1 MSQELINKMC
11 YLEFDGYHHW
21 EKYLMSYSQAL
32 ALLPVLLPK
41 VPTLIL
47 TDYDNSKIQ
56 RDDFKNSDNQ
66 FTLYENNEGS
76 I

>member
-32 ALLPVLLPK
+32 ALVPVLLPK